1 MKRWVLAWIGLWAGI
16 LTVFCCWFI
25 AKADPAVGN
34 SGVARLPAQ
43 YAILANSGTTT
54 LSSARIF
61 MGVANLNSAAQ
72 INIVTCY
79 DSASGATGPVIF
91 QGAVG
96 PNPPIFPNDGVA
108 LTNGLVCQNVLALL
122 GAGVAVYYR

>member
-1 MKRWVLAWIGLWAGI
+1 MKRWVLAWIGLWTI
-16 LTVFCCWFI
+16 VLIVFCVWFI

-43 YAILANSGTTT
+43 YTIMANSGTTT

-79 DSASGATGPVIF
+79 DSSSGATGPVIF

-96 PNPPIFPNDGVA
+96 LTPPRFPDDGVA
-108 LTNGLVCQNVLALL
+108 LTNGLVCQNVLGLL